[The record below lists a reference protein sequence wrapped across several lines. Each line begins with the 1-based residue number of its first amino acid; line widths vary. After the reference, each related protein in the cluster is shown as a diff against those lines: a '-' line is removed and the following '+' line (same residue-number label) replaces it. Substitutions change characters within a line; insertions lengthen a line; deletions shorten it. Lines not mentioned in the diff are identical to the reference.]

1 MDYEEIIGLWSIEL
15 VSSLDKNPSNN
26 SNLCRFDQSKRKS
39 PCGDRSYA
47 HAGKIKLS
55 KFKVEKVWSIEIG
68 VRSIERASSCKQ
80 CSARAVGEDGWPR
93 SITHVGVWDLTCI

>member
-1 MDYEEIIGLWSIEL
+1 MEKDYGVIYMDGLRRDHRSLINR

-39 PCGDRSYA
+39 PCGERSYA

-55 KFKVEKVWSIEIG
+55 KFKVEKKFD
-68 VRSIERASSCKQ
+68 RSRLGFVQSK
-80 CSARAVGEDGWPR
+80 
-93 SITHVGVWDLTCI
+93 